1 MNTDLIIADI
11 VVAIF
16 EIYEELKDTYEEA
29 KNSDNVNDI
38 FTYHNLCGQ
47 LCVYLKMLKAL
58 KAPAE
63 TIDSINTII
72 DDTIDMMNDEM
83 DALIPEF
90 RRIRKEDVD

>member
-11 VVAIF
+11 VVNIF
-16 EIYEELKDTYEEA
+16 EIYEELKDTHEDA
-29 KNSDNVNDI
+29 KNGDNVNDM
-38 FTYHNLCGQ
+38 FTYHNLGGQ

-72 DDTIDMMNDEM
+72 DDTIDMMNDGM
-83 DALIPEF
+83 DALIPQYK
-90 RRIRKEDVD
+90 RIKEEGVD